1 MDTHKCN
8 ICNKY
13 YSSYKSLWNHNKE
26 FHKNNNL
33 IVKNVNENVKN
44 VINNVKN
51 VNENVKNVNE
61 NVKNV
66 KSLTCELCNKI
77 FNNRPAKSIHKK
89 KCTEQACRIKEEEAN
104 KIKQQEEN
112 NKIKQQEENNK
123 IKQLEEIIIELKKQV
138 SNILKEK
145 GKIHHKTL
153 QKINNQLTNN
163 INNQSNI
170 NNINNGQIINNT
182 FVKFGD
188 VEYERILNNKQVK
201 HILNQQF
208 MSIEESIKL
217 VHFNKDLPEY
227 NNVFITN
234 MRDDIGY
241 IFNGKEFISI
251 KKNEMVNEL
260 IDSHIKE
267 INLSLEK
274 HKNNLNEKYVT
285 RLEKFL
291 DMLNDDDTKFTDQ
304 NNQRTFSSYKAYKM
318 NSIKLLIYNSSDKKK
333 LDELQNM
340 ELTEKVYTIEDENDS
355 DEIIN
360 F

>member
-1 MDTHKCN
+1 MDNIKNNMDNHICN
-8 ICNKY
+8 ICNKI
-13 YSSYKSLWNHNKE
+13 YSSYKSLWNHNKD
-26 FHKNNNL
+26 FHKNNVN
-33 IVKNVNENVKN
+33 NVNNNVNDVKENVKN
-44 VINNVKN
+44 VK
-51 VNENVKNVNE
+51 ENVKI
-61 NVKNV
+61 V

-89 KCTEQACRIKEEEAN
+89 KCEAAKMKEEEAN
-104 KIKQQEEN
+104 KIKQLEEN
-112 NKIKQQEENNK
+112 NKIR
-123 IKQLEEIIIELKKQV
+123 QLEEIILELKNQV
-138 SNILKEK
+138 TTILKEK

-163 INNQSNI
+163 INNSG
-170 NNINNGQIINNT
+170 NINNGQIINNT

-188 VEYERILNNKQVK
+188 VDYERILNNKQVR

-217 VHFNKDLPEY
+217 IHFNKDLPEY

-241 IFNGKEFISI
+241 IFNGKEFISV

-274 HKNNLNEKYVT
+274 HKNNLNEKYVN

-304 NNQRTFSSYKAYKM
+304 NNQRTYPSYKAYKM
-318 NSIKLLIYNSSDKKK
+318 NSIKLLIYNSTDKKK
-333 LDELQNM
+333 LDELQNI
-340 ELTEKVYTIEDENDS
+340 ELHEKIYEIDNDS
-355 DEIIN
+355 DEIIEY
-360 F
+360 